1 MSLLSFGRLIFSSE
15 QEKNEAEKINF
26 SMSGCHIRTEDEV
39 CEVTHR
45 VLDKLLSQD
54 GLYFKAFELSDGPK
68 DNTAEYLF
76 APKYYGTGDLRG
88 LPIVEILPLYERME
102 LVQKFFEQIFSL
114 MKPTLIKLCICD
126 EGYPILSDCKIME
139 VSLSELAQKLYDEYD
154 DYCGTPTLLIT
165 IRK

>member
-15 QEKNEAEKINF
+15 QEKNEAGKLKL
-26 SMSGCHIRTEDEV
+26 SMPGCYMRTEDEV
-39 CEVTHR
+39 CDVTR
-45 VLDKLLSQD
+45 KVLDELLSQND
-54 GLYFKAFELSDGPK
+54 LYSEVFELSDGAK

-154 DYCGTPTLLIT
+154 DYCGTPTFLIT
-165 IRK
+165 IKK